1 MKITRKNKTVKTDRL
16 QPCMRIALKTVCNVY
31 AEYGQTE
38 VVITA
43 GNECWTAKGVWIHSP
58 GSLHPYGLALDFR
71 SRVFSEADQLI
82 IYKVLRDIL
91 GPMGFDVVMHKTHY
105 HIEKDDPK

>member
-31 AEYGQTE
+31 AEYGQKE

-91 GPMGFDVVMHKTHY
+91 RPLGFDVVPHKTHF